1 MGDPGP
7 RPELDVSPRFTA
19 RISWGHRGCPEADF
33 TGEQLPTSKPDPF
46 SGMENTETTDEN
58 PKFRASLYW

>member
-7 RPELDVSPRFTA
+7 RPELDVSPRFTVSV
-19 RISWGHRGCPEADF
+19 SWGHRGCPEADL

-58 PKFRASLYW
+58 SKF